1 MQLCKKCGAEIRY
14 IATGPG
20 SSTICDAEK
29 LPFVTENGRKTYGYL
44 VHKCKEQEN
53 ENDEKKS

>member
-1 MQLCKKCGAEIRY
+1 MQQCKKCGAKIKY
-14 IATGPG
+14 IATGLG

-29 LPFVTENGRKTYGYL
+29 FPFVTENGRKTYGYL
-44 VHKCKEQEN
+44 IHKCKEQVI